1 MRVSLAA
8 VGAVVLGAVTVPI
21 GLPAAAAA
29 QCAVPAGVYRE
40 PVGWAQRL
48 IGAPRIWPVADGSG
62 QLVAVLGTGVDSDN
76 AQFAPGQVLAGG
88 TGDCDGRGTFAAGI
102 IGAQADPATTF
113 AGIAPGTR
121 ILPVRYTQTTTGGD
135 AVGPD
140 ALAGALRRAV
150 DAEATVALVA
160 VAVPASSPALAAAVR
175 EALARDVVVVAPAVG
190 DKPGSL
196 SYPAALPG
204 VVGVGAVDRDGAPV
218 QVESGDHVSIAAP
231 GSDLAGTSAGADG
244 GLGHR
249 WGVDEPAF
257 AAAHVAGVVALLRS
271 HRPDLTGE
279 QVVTRLTLTANR
291 PASGGHD
298 PRLGWGVL
306 DAYAAVTAEL
316 PAGVAGPGAPPV
328 SRPAEAVRVAPGRVR
343 TGPGDRVP
351 GVLGVAGVILAG
363 LVAAGAVTL
372 RRGRARGWRPG
383 RLARDRRR

>member
-204 VVGVGAVDRDGAPV
+204 VVGVGAVDRDG
-218 QVESGDHVSIAAP
+218 
-231 GSDLAGTSAGADG
+231 

-372 RRGRARGWRPG
+372 KRGRARGWRPG